1 MPIFSYTALNRDGIT
16 VKGEGEYA
24 SLEELYYILQRDGLV
39 LTSYSLK
46 KSFPL
51 FNFLKGRVKRKE
63 LAEFLHQ
70 LSFMLRSGLTLIT
83 ALEDLE
89 REIKNRRL
97 KEEIRRIRNF
107 ILRGETIRSAFEKTK
122 LFSSVVL
129 SLVQIGES
137 SGTLDKTLEEA
148 SKHLYRIEE
157 IISQTKRAM
166 IYPAFLLMAMSGA
179 LAFWIFFVLPKILST
194 FKDMGIK
201 LPLPTLIMIKFV
213 DFVQGIKLFIPLLI
227 IMTIFTLSFLYKHPK
242 TQISF
247 DKILLKIPILGR
259 VRKLN
264 FLAFFFE
271 HFSLLLSA
279 GIELLTLLRLMKESF
294 YRLYPKKIVQNIE
307 EAILGGEGIA
317 NALRREK
324 IFSPLDIRMIAVGE
338 TTGRLDEQ
346 MKMLAGFYYQEVQ
359 NIIDTLTK
367 LLEPII
373 LAIAGIIFLIIIL
386 ALIGP
391 IYELISQMG
400 KMS

>member
-1 MPIFSYTALNRDGIT
+1 MGKIAIVTGPTAGHFFPGIS
-16 VKGEGEYA
+16 V
-24 SLEELYYILQRDGLV
+24 
-39 LTSYSLK
+39 
-46 KSFPL
+46 
-51 FNFLKGRVKRKE
+51 
-63 LAEFLHQ
+63 AEK
-70 LSFMLRSGLTLIT
+70 LR
-83 ALEDLE
+83 
-89 REIKNRRL
+89 REKI
-97 KEEIRRIRNF
+97 E
-107 ILRGETIRSAFEKTK
+107 FE
-122 LFSSVVL
+122 
-129 SLVQIGES
+129 
-137 SGTLDKTLEEA
+137 
-148 SKHLYRIEE
+148 
-157 IISQTKRAM
+157 
-166 IYPAFLLMAMSGA
+166 
-179 LAFWIFFVLPKILST
+179 FFVPYR
-194 FKDMGIK
+194 
-201 LPLPTLIMIKFV
+201 KF
-213 DFVQGIKLFIPLLI
+213 I
-227 IMTIFTLSFLYKHPK
+227 I
-242 TQISF
+242 
-247 DKILLKIPILGR
+247 D
-259 VRKLN
+259 

-271 HFSLLLSA
+271 YFSILLSA